1 MLPLEN
7 NSKKNSFP
15 FDNTF
20 SKNLKKDLNKNCLRT
35 VYSTI
40 FSAENMLN
48 TEEIQGDSQSAGNLI
63 LPQHNVRFLQK
74 VLNSIELG
82 LIISDSNGDFVYWN
96 NTALELLDLNLP
108 DFTKQNVLDLINHIQ
123 NNSIFDNNLKISLT
137 SLAYSEDKILN
148 TIIRFKKKKEMALR
162 SHPLSSS
169 KNIYRQWILWDLTE
183 KSDSGGIPE
192 LLTVE
197 DEIQLY
203 KQKSMMLSNIN
214 TSLENK
220 IEKLIKEKNERE
232 ILLSIIAHDLK
243 SPFQGILG
251 TFSALTSC
259 FDELPVD
266 EIKTYTTY
274 AHASVKRLYSLV
286 DGLLEWTRLLL
297 GQVKFNQ
304 TRCNLNY
311 IMMNALNYF
320 KTQYETKEIHIKNSI
335 ADNLEILGDDNMI
348 NAIFRNLISNSIK
361 YSNRRGIITLSSE
374 VNNGFASILIA
385 DQGTGISEEIKHDLF
400 KPSGHTTTKGTEDEE
415 GSGFGLLLCKEMME
429 WHNGSISFES
439 QAGKGTTFRLNFP
452 LLSQMKL

>member
-7 NSKKNSFP
+7 NSKKNAFP

-20 SKNLKKDLNKNCLRT
+20 SKNLKKDLTNNCLRT
-35 VYSTI
+35 VYS
-40 FSAENMLN
+40 SNYSVVNMLN
-48 TEEIQGDSQSAGNLI
+48 TDELQSHSLPAGDMD
-63 LPQHNVRFLQK
+63 LPQHSVRFLQK
-74 VLNSIELG
+74 ILNSIELG
-82 LIISDSNGDFVYWN
+82 LIITDSNGDFVYWN
-96 NTALELLDLNLP
+96 NTALELLELDFT
-108 DFTKQNVLDLINHIQ
+108 DFTKQNVVDLIDHIQ
-123 NNSIFDNNLKISLT
+123 DNSIFDNNLKITLSSLV
-137 SLAYSEDKILN
+137 YSENKILN
-148 TIIRFKKKKEMALR
+148 TVIRFKKKKEIALR
-162 SHPLSSS
+162 SHPLNSSQ
-169 KNIYRQWILWDLTE
+169 NIYRQWILWDITE
-183 KSDSGGIPE
+183 KSSAGSMPDI
-192 LLTVE
+192 LTVE

-203 KQKSMMLSNIN
+203 KQKSMMLNNIN

-220 IEKLIKEKNERE
+220 IEKLLKEKNERE

-251 TFSALTSC
+251 TFSALTTC

-311 IMMNALNYF
+311 IMLNVLNYF
-320 KTQYETKEIHIKNSI
+320 KTQYESKEILIKNSI
-335 ADNLEILGDDNMI
+335 ADNLEIMGDDNMI

-361 YSNRRGIITLSSE
+361 YSNRKGTITLSS
-374 VNNGFASILIA
+374 VLNNGYATVLIA
-385 DQGTGISEEIKHDLF
+385 DQGTGICEEIKKDLF

-429 WHNGSISFES
+429 WHNGSITFES
-439 QAGKGTTFRLNFP
+439 ETGKGTTFKLNFP
-452 LLSQMKL
+452 LIS